1 MSSRSI
7 KSSAVVLVLLLVT
20 AGCGGV
26 SDDSGD
32 DTAGSTRTGDT
43 TTTVGETT
51 VAAGG
56 DFIDELDGVCLDL
69 KGELDSLQAE
79 LLPIDPNADLSAMGA
94 LLQQSADAYDNAIGA
109 ANDLDPPPQLQGR
122 VDEFTGLLEDLAGVS
137 QEMADAAASGD
148 EAALE
153 ELVQSSPDGNQ
164 SLEGVA
170 DELGL
175 TCFAATGAS
184 PGTGASADAQA
195 YCDQVGEY
203 VDAVDAY
210 LADPTSADPGPL
222 GVQSATLAT
231 TYTDLSAYASTQ
243 DRVVLVDCAQQAADA
258 ASRLLDAIGG

>member
-1 MSSRSI
+1 M
-7 KSSAVVLVLLLVT
+7 VLVLLLVT

-26 SDDSGD
+26 GDDSGD
-32 DTAGSTRTGDT
+32 DTAGSTRPGG
-43 TTTVGETT
+43 TTTVDETT
-51 VAAGG
+51 GAAGG

-69 KGELDSLQAE
+69 TDELDSLQAE
-79 LLPIDPNADLSAMGA
+79 LLPIDPNADLSAMGD
-94 LLQQSADAYDNAIGA
+94 LLQQAADAYDNAVAA
-109 ANDLDPPPQLQGR
+109 ANSLDPPPQLQGR
-122 VDEFTGLLEDLAGVS
+122 VDEFTGLMEDLAGVS

-148 EAALE
+148 GAALE
-153 ELVQSSPDGNQ
+153 ELLQSGPDGNQ

-184 PGTGASADAQA
+184 PGIGASADAQA
-195 YCDQVGEY
+195 YCDQIGEY

-222 GVQSATLAT
+222 GVQAATLAT
-231 TYTDLSAYASTQ
+231 TYTDLSAYASAQ
-243 DRVVLVDCAQQAADA
+243 DRAVLVDCAQQAADA